1 MQVMN
6 TLGIS
11 DTVKI
16 AARTIFKVRA
26 SRRELVVYRISGLS
40 GTLRSWE
47 CGWHVQNIKISISRK
62 GIIKDGC
69 CTLCQMLIPAFA
81 HSIAESERETK
92 MLQSCVHL
100 DCKKCKKSYVDLLQ
114 KVLL

>member
-81 HSIAESERETK
+81 HSIAESERERERERDQNVTI
-92 MLQSCVHL
+92 MCAFR
-100 DCKKCKKSYVDLLQ
+100 LQ
-114 KVLL
+114 KM